1 MIEIN
6 LIISPSVRKKLRDK
20 HNVTEDEIKEC
31 FLNKDKSRGHLEDI
45 RADHKTDPATMWFI
59 SETHRKR
66 RLKVVWMNT
75 KEGAVIK
82 SAFPP
87 NEVEER
93 IYTTHA

>member
-6 LIISPSVRKKLRDK
+6 LIISPGVRKKLRDK
-20 HNVTEDEIKEC
+20 HNVTEEEIKEC
-31 FLNKDKSRGHLEDI
+31 FLNKDEHHGHLEDT

-59 SETHRKR
+59 SETHGER
-66 RLKVVWMNT
+66 RLKVVWMST
-75 KEGAVIK
+75 GKGVVIK

-93 IYTTHA
+93 IYATHA

>member
-6 LIISPSVRKKLRDK
+6 LIISPGVRKKLVDK

-31 FLNKDKSRGHLEDI
+31 FLNKNESRGHLEDT

-59 SETHRKR
+59 SETHRER

-75 KEGAVIK
+75 KDGVVIK
-82 SAFPP
+82 SGFPP
-87 NEVEER
+87 NEVEEK
-93 IYTTHA
+93 IYTKYA

>member
-1 MIEIN
+1 MIEIK

-31 FLNKDKSRGHLEDI
+31 FLNKNESRGHLEDT

-59 SETHRKR
+59 SETHRER

-75 KEGAVIK
+75 EEGAVIK

-93 IYTTHA
+93 IYATHA

>member
-6 LIISPSVRKKLRDK
+6 LIISPSVRKKLREK

-31 FLNKDKSRGHLEDI
+31 FLNKDANYGHLEDT

-59 SETHRKR
+59 SETHREK
-66 RLKVVWMNT
+66 RLKIVWMNT
-75 KEGAVIK
+75 EDGVVIK

-93 IYTTHA
+93 IYTKHA

>member
-6 LIISPSVRKKLRDK
+6 LVISQSVRNKLRDK

-31 FLNKDKSRGHLEDI
+31 FLNKDESRGHLEDT
-45 RADHKTDPATMWFI
+45 RADHRTDPVTMWFI
-59 SETHRKR
+59 SETHKER

-75 KEGAVIK
+75 EEGVVIK

-87 NEVEER
+87 NEIEER
-93 IYTTHA
+93 IYTKHA